1 MFPGARR
8 RAESRLPSKASSSQ
22 PLAANPARAANHLL
36 EATRRAIQALEGS
49 WDEAAVRSW
58 TRHLIESRGRL
69 VLTGMGKSGLVA
81 QKIAATLAS
90 TGCPSFY
97 LHPADALHG
106 DLGMVMAEDTVLV
119 LSNSG
124 ESEEIVRLLPNLLR
138 LGVKIGAIT
147 ARPDSRL
154 AQAAN
159 WCFTYELPG
168 GEGCPLN
175 FAPMAS
181 TTLQL
186 VWGDLLAAYHMEE
199 SGFTLERF
207 ASNHPAGN
215 IGARLLKVKELIHDD
230 FPRVAPTADLVE
242 TLGTMTRGKMGMT
255 TVLESGRLLGIIS
268 DGDIRRALEGAQ
280 KMRSNPLSLTAGH
293 MMTVKPVCIA
303 PDTLA
308 AEAARIMESRKITSL
323 VVLDGDQPCGVIHI
337 HDLFAA
343 KVI

>member
-1 MFPGARR
+1 VVHDPT
-8 RAESRLPSKASSSQ
+8 SPHPASSD
-22 PLAANPARAANHLL
+22 PARAAGQLL
-36 EATRRAIQALEGS
+36 AATRLALQALEAS
-49 WDEAAVRSW
+49 WDEAQVRSW
-58 TRHLIESRGRL
+58 TRHLIGSRGRL
-69 VLTGMGKSGLVA
+69 VLSGMGKSGLVA

-106 DLGMVMAEDTVLV
+106 DLGMVMAEDTVLI

-124 ESEEIVRLLPNLLR
+124 ESEEIVRLLPNLVR

-154 AQAAN
+154 GQVAD
-159 WCFTYELPG
+159 WCFTYTLPE

-199 SGFTLERF
+199 SGFTLESF
-207 ASNHPAGN
+207 AQNHPAGN
-215 IGARLLKVKELIHDD
+215 IGAMLLKVKDLMHTD
-230 FPRVAPTADLVE
+230 FPQVGPLDDLMA
-242 TLGTMTRGKMGMT
+242 TLEAMTRGKLGMT
-255 TVLESGRLLGIIS
+255 TVMDSGHLLGIITE
-268 DGDIRRALEGAQ
+268 GDIRRALQGAQ
-280 KMRSNPLSLTAGH
+280 RMRSNPLSLCARSI
-293 MMTVKPVCIA
+293 MTPQPVCIA
-303 PDTLA
+303 PGTLA
-308 AEAARIMESRKITSL
+308 AEAARIIAERKITSL
-323 VVLDGDQPCGVIHI
+323 VVQDGGRTAGVIHI

-343 KVI
+343 RVI